1 MMSIKKNVS
10 DIPQRKAL
18 GILSLNSR
26 SSHKRAEASIGYLMD
41 VSDRRYKLIFQIR
54 WRQQASKLLRSPLL
68 EHLFNNTYRI

>member
-26 SSHKRAEASIGYLMD
+26 SSHKRAEASIG
-41 VSDRRYKLIFQIR
+41 VSDGYIR
-54 WRQQASKLLRSPLL
+54 QAL
-68 EHLFNNTYRI
+68 

>member
-26 SSHKRAEASIGYLMD
+26 SPRWIDQSILLGGVSTGY
-41 VSDRRYKLIFQIR
+41 IR
-54 WRQQASKLLRSPLL
+54 QAL
-68 EHLFNNTYRI
+68 